1 MRTNVQKEI
10 IAMIT
15 LLLVNVVMTIFLLLF
30 TFLFEYIPT
39 IKNWKIYL
47 IIYVVLLVIA
57 YILGGKIKNKI
68 ISFLYLLLASPFGI
82 FYAVFTIAIPFL
94 MLQVHLFLYLGLCF
108 LIPTLLYR
116 LYEFLGFTPITMQLQ
131 VYLTLSLTVICSII
145 FYKQIRYIV
154 HTFSPARLKT
164 SEKLK
169 PYKIEELSN
178 YLISEN
184 NIKFVVFVIY
194 FIIIVIVNFYNF
206 QDLSYYETEKI
217 DKAVI
222 QSFVTYIAFDR
233 IISSLKQV
241 EFKPSEMVKK
251 LRQSINNKFDQ
262 LDNIN
267 K

>member
-1 MRTNVQKEI
+1 
-10 IAMIT
+10 MIT
-15 LLLVNVVMTIFLLLF
+15 LLLVNVIMTLFLLLF

-39 IKNWKIYL
+39 IKHWKTYL
-47 IIYVVLLVIA
+47 IAYVITLIIF
-57 YILGGKIKNKI
+57 YILEGKFKSKI
-68 ISFLYLLLASPFGI
+68 VSFLYLILASPFGI
-82 FYAVFTIAIPFL
+82 FYAVFTIAVPFL

-108 LIPTLLYR
+108 LIPTLIYR
-116 LYEFLGFTPITMQLQ
+116 LYEYFGFPIITTQLE
-131 VYLTLSLTVICSII
+131 VYLTLTVTVMCSII
-145 FYKQIRYIV
+145 FHRQIRYIV
-154 HTFSPARLKT
+154 HAFSPARLKT

-169 PYKIEELSN
+169 PYRIEELSN
-178 YLISEN
+178 YLLSEN

-194 FIIIVIVNFYNF
+194 FLIIVTVNFYNF
-206 QDLSYYETEKI
+206 QDSSYYETEKI
-217 DKAVI
+217 DKAVL

-251 LRQSINNKFDQ
+251 LRQSIGNKFDQ